1 MICDLAEIYGIYN
14 YKELPPLTVAA
25 LCSGMGYRS
34 RVLAKQA
41 GLTVP
46 MATYMQAYELDLLEL
61 LVWQNTEAGHKG
73 RNQPKPRTASL
84 IIKEHNE
91 ETFDCPEDFEAFRQS
106 IFTPGRGEING

>member
-1 MICDLAEIYGIYN
+1 
-14 YKELPPLTVAA
+14 
-25 LCSGMGYRS
+25 
-34 RVLAKQA
+34 
-41 GLTVP
+41 

-106 IFTPGRGEING
+106 IFTPERGEING